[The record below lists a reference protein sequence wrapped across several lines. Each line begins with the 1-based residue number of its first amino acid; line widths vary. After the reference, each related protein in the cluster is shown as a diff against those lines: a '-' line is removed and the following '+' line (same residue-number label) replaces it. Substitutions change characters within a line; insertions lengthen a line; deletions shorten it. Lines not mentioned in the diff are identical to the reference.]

1 MWKAFLRRSDRRF
14 KSGRGSSLP
23 KLPSDSHFLK
33 KGGTFGRKKKLTNN
47 TGIPQHRIEAIARCI
62 LPDILAFYE
71 SEEGQ
76 REFAEWKKQRELE
89 KQEVK
94 AE

>member
-1 MWKAFLRRSDRRF
+1 LG
-14 KSGRGSSLP
+14 GR
-23 KLPSDSHFLK
+23 
-33 KGGTFGRKKKLTNN
+33 KKLTNN

-76 REFAEWKKQRELE
+76 REFAEWKAQQE
-89 KQEVK
+89 KNKVK
-94 AE
+94 